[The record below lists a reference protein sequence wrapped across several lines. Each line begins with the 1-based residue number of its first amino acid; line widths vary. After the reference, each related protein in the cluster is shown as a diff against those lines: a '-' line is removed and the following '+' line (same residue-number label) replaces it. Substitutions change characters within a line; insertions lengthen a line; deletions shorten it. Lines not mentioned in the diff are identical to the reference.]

1 MKKLKSQNTHRQLLG
16 PDSKEVSGFESM
28 PHPQFET
35 QWEED
40 SYWKHYDNY
49 MESKAEYRASARAA
63 KTAKAAL
70 ISKKASQLKE
80 KKAVKAAEEAG
91 EWVTIGSK
99 GRGSKLA
106 HS

>member
-1 MKKLKSQNTHRQLLG
+1 M
-16 PDSKEVSGFESM
+16 
-28 PHPQFET
+28 

-49 MESKAEYRASARAA
+49 MESKAEARA
-63 KTAKAAL
+63 AKAAL

-91 EWVTIGSK
+91 GWVMIGSK